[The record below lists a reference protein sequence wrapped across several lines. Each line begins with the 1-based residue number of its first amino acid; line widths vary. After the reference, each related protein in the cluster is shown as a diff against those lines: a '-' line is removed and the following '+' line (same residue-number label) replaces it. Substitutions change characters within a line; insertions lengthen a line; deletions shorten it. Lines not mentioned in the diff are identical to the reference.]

1 MKKKLEELEKINL
14 EVLEL
19 KVKILKYDVINLEKN
34 HPYWFQFK
42 KNRLFKDEIG
52 KLKLEIMDI
61 SMKVNKLLND

>member
-1 MKKKLEELEKINL
+1 MKKNLEELEKINL

-42 KNRLFKDEIG
+42 KSRLFKDEIG

-61 SMKVNKLLND
+61 SMKVNKLLKS